1 MRPIVRF
8 LSGELIEK
16 IIAETRDVLCKL
28 GVEIH
33 NKNILGMLHDH
44 GAKVV
49 MEKDHVFLTDKIID
63 KALKTV
69 PHSFK
74 LYDILGHE
82 THHFTEYNVYFT
94 PGSAA
99 LHILDY
105 DTQKIHKPKTD
116 DYIRYAKVISQL
128 DNIASQSTAFIPGDV
143 HEKIS
148 DSYRL
153 YLSLLYCEKPVVT
166 GAFTIEAFNI
176 MKDLQ
181 LAVRGTKQELAAKP
195 LTIFS
200 CCPTSPLKW
209 SDVTSQNVVDCAH
222 YSIPVEFIS
231 MPLSGFIAP
240 VTLVGTLVQHTAE
253 TLSGVVISQLTKP
266 GTPVLYGGS
275 PAAFDVRYE
284 TTPMGAIETQMIDC
298 AYNEIGKYLSI
309 PTQAYISLSDSKQL
323 DAQAG
328 LESSMGAT
336 LAALSGINN
345 ISGPGMLDFESCQ
358 SLEKLVLDNEIC
370 GMVFR
375 MIRGIEP
382 KDDFPSLP
390 RFEEL
395 LREKHLLISK
405 HTRQYLMEEFYIPG
419 PIIDR
424 APRTRWQDEGSVTLL
439 KRAHKDVEKLIKEY
453 VPSRLPGDT
462 KKELTK
468 LMENEAHHYGM
479 EHLPHITL

>member
-1 MRPIVRF
+1 MRPVVKF
-8 LSGELIEK
+8 LSDELIER
-16 IIAETRDVLCKL
+16 IISEAREVLCQL

-33 NKNILGMLHDH
+33 NRSILSMLQEH
-44 GAKVV
+44 GAKV
-49 MEKDHVFLTDKIID
+49 EIDRYHVLLTDEIID
-63 KALKTV
+63 RALETV
-69 PHSFK
+69 PGSFK
-74 LYDILGHE
+74 LYDVLGNK
-82 THHFTEYNVYFT
+82 THKFFGYNVYFT

-99 LHILDY
+99 LNILDY
-105 DTQKIHKPKTD
+105 DSKKIRKPKTE
-116 DYIRYAKVISQL
+116 DYIRYAKVVSRL
-128 DNIASQSTAFIPGDV
+128 NNLASQSTAFIPADV

-176 MKDLQ
+176 MRDLQ
-181 LAVRGTKQELAAKP
+181 LAVRGTKEELAVKP
-195 LTIFS
+195 LNIFS

-209 SDVTSQNVVDCAH
+209 SDVTSQNLVDCAN
-222 YSIPVEFIS
+222 YSIPVEFVS
-231 MPLSGFIAP
+231 MPLSGFMAP

-253 TLSGVVISQLTKP
+253 TLSGIVISQLTNP
-266 GTPVLYGGS
+266 GTPILYGGS
-275 PAAFDVRYE
+275 PAVFDVRYE
-284 TTPMGAIETQMIDC
+284 TTPMGAIETEMIDC
-298 AYNEIGKYLSI
+298 VYNEIGKYLGM

-375 MIRGIEP
+375 MIKGIEP
-382 KDDFPSLP
+382 KEDFPSVP

-395 LREKHLLISK
+395 LKEKHLLISE
-405 HTRQYLMEEFYIPG
+405 HTRRYLREEFYFPG
-419 PIIDR
+419 PVIDR
-424 APRTRWQDEGSVTLL
+424 ANRTRWQDEGSLTLL
-439 KRAHKDVEKLIKEY
+439 ARANSEVAKLIKDYE
-453 VPSRLPGDT
+453 PSRLPDDT
-462 KKELTK
+462 KRELTK
-468 LMENEAHHYGM
+468 LMEEEAHRYGM
-479 EHLPHITL
+479 ESLPQKTR